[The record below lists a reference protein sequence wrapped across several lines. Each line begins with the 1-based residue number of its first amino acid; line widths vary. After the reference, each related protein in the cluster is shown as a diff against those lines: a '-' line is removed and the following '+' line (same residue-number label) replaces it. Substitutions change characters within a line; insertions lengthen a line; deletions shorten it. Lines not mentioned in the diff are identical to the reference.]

1 MLSPKQRD
9 ILKLF
14 RPGFEVTKQTVIDS
28 GYAGSY
34 YHNGAKYIG
43 EILGRMVRQGL
54 IERVKPGVFRLP
66 DKPPVKQTYIK
77 AETADDKQLTLF

>member
-14 RPGFEVTKQTVIDS
+14 RPGFEVTKQTVVDAY
-28 GYAGSY
+28 GGTY
-34 YHNGAKYIG
+34 YHNGEKYVG
-43 EILGRMVRQGL
+43 EILGRMVNAGL

-66 DKPPVKQTYIK
+66 DKPVEKRKK
-77 AETADDKQLTLF
+77 AAEIIDDKQPTLF

>member
-1 MLSPKQRD
+1 MPSPKQRD

-14 RPGFEVTKQTVIDS
+14 RPGFEVTKQTIV
-28 GYAGSY
+28 GVYGGTY
-34 YHNGAKYIG
+34 YHNGEKYVG
-43 EILGRMVRQGL
+43 EILGRMVNAGL

-66 DKPPVKQTYIK
+66 DKPPVKQKYVR